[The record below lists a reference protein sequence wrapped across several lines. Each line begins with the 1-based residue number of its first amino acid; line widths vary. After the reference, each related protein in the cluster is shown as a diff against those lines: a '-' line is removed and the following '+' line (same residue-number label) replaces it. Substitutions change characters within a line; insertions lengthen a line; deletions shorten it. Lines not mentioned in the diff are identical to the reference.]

1 MEKNHQILKYA
12 NPFAISKEL
21 KSYMLKVMDE
31 YKKHFEKSF
40 IKNCNLDDN
49 INVIRDL
56 ILDEQN
62 NYNEDIF
69 LKIQKS
75 FHMYDFFN
83 LSLLFPIKVFKK
95 TDKTLIQLISEDT
108 NLSDLEL
115 IQAVLKNIENNNMDK
130 LNFFYVENII
140 FELLDEIIRQVICE
154 YPKRGF
160 ALLLITNELQ
170 KNINYYKNL
179 IDIIEHNNEMN
190 TQGFKEMN
198 EKNNLILQDLLVEE
212 NKLKEKLIDVQ
223 TRLELLKEENKK
235 KLQENKNK
243 KEIQYDLL
251 KHNESLL
258 DKIKEIY
265 DKKGEI

>member
-1 MEKNHQILKYA
+1 
-12 NPFAISKEL
+12 
-21 KSYMLKVMDE
+21 MLKVMDE

-108 NLSDLEL
+108 N
-115 IQAVLKNIENNNMDK
+115 IE
-130 LNFFYVENII
+130 
-140 FELLDEIIRQVICE
+140 
-154 YPKRGF
+154 
-160 ALLLITNELQ
+160 
-170 KNINYYKNL
+170 
-179 IDIIEHNNEMN
+179 
-190 TQGFKEMN
+190 
-198 EKNNLILQDLLVEE
+198 
-212 NKLKEKLIDVQ
+212 
-223 TRLELLKEENKK
+223 
-235 KLQENKNK
+235 
-243 KEIQYDLL
+243 
-251 KHNESLL
+251 
-258 DKIKEIY
+258 
-265 DKKGEI
+265 